1 MISKT
6 KYKIENKEI
15 EKIFRAAGI
24 GGITRHFAFGRG
36 GV

>member
-15 EKIFRAAGI
+15 GKNFPRSGNRRDY
-24 GGITRHFAFGRG
+24 RHFAFGRG